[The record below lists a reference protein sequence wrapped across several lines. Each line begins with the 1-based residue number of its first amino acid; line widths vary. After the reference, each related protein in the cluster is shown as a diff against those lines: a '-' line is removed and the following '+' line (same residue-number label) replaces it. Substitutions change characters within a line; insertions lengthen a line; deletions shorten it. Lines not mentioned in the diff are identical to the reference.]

1 MSTEMHVLKN
11 WYNGHR
17 LVRYVSIIEPI
28 PAKAIRIRTS
38 DGQSPVK
45 ATYTRYDRYEKVDG
59 YDDVYDV
66 FTDYSSWDYILAG
79 CSNLQEVLGSN
90 PTGITSCYAPFGNS
104 SLVTVTSFDIGTVAA
119 QRIFDQCSN
128 LISVALFDTSS
139 ITDGASMFDTCTS
152 LISVPL
158 FDFSNVTNTQNM
170 FRDCAALSYI
180 PAFVLSS
187 VSNCRDMFNGCRNV
201 QSGALAVYNQLVET
215 VTTPFMYAGTFKNC
229 GIDTVTGAAEL
240 AQIPQDWGG
249 NAMSFKTVTIGNQ
262 TWMSENLAIDDGGS
276 GIYTGNVVN
285 NGVSYGTQY
294 YYTPGAAIRVA
305 NTIDGWHVPN
315 SGDWTTLK
323 TYVGS
328 ASAAKVLKT
337 TAGWKSTGNGLDTYG
352 FSALPVGYYNT
363 VSSQYK
369 PIGVIDIG
377 SQVYYSMSGMYPADV
392 AGRYYNAVGLRYDY
406 DKISTVAGLADFVA
420 SVRLVHD

>member
-1 MSTEMHVLKN
+1 MSAEMHVLKN

-38 DGQSPVK
+38 DGQPPVK
-45 ATYTRYDRYEKVDG
+45 TQYTKYDRYVKVDG

-66 FTDYSSWDYILAG
+66 FTDSTSWDNILVL

-90 PTGITSCYAPFGNS
+90 PTGITSCYAPFGAS
-104 SLVTVTSFDIGTVAA
+104 SLVTVSGFDIGTVAA
-119 QRIFDQCSN
+119 QRLFEQCSN
-128 LISVALFDTSS
+128 LTSVALFDTSS
-139 ITDGASMFDTCTS
+139 ITDGASMFDTCSS

-180 PAFVLSS
+180 PAFVLPS
-187 VSNCRDMFNGCRNV
+187 VDNCRDMFNGCRNV

-215 VTTPFMYAGTFKNC
+215 VTTSFMYAGTFKNC
-229 GIDTVTGAAEL
+229 GVDTVTGSAEL
-240 AQIPQDWGG
+240 AQIPPEWGG
-249 NAMSFKTVTIGNQ
+249 TAAPFKTVIIGNQ
-262 TWMSENLAIDDGGS
+262 TWMAENLAIDDGGS

-328 ASAAKVLKT
+328 ASAGKALKST
-337 TAGWKSTGNGLDTYG
+337 EGWKGTKGGLDTYG
-352 FSALPVGYYNT
+352 FSALPVGSYNT

-369 PIGVIDIG
+369 PIGVRNIG
-377 SQVYYSMSGMYPADV
+377 YEVYYSMSGMYPAGTPD
-392 AGRYYNAVGLRYDY
+392 RYYNAVYLDYSYD
-406 DKISTVAGLADFVA
+406 SLMNAAGVADFVA